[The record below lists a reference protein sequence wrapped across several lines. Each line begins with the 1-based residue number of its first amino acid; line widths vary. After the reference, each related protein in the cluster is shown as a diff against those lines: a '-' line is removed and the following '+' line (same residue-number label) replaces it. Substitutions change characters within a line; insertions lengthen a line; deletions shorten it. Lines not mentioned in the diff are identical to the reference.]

1 MSLLAVLLVLSLVTT
16 KESLSIYGATTS
28 RCLLTGI
35 QLVRILGGLISINNL
50 YNDAAKG
57 SL

>member
-1 MSLLAVLLVLSLVTT
+1 MSLLAVLLVPSLVTT
-16 KESLSIYGATTS
+16 KESLSIYGATTI